1 LSSLNTSTRFTA
13 DINLVAV
20 YLFIFTLSLAIGI
33 ATPVIP
39 LYANSLGASYIEI
52 GLIGTAF
59 AIVFTILATPIGK
72 FSDRS
77 GRKPVLVL
85 SATLS
90 AVAAGLYLLAGTVSQ
105 MIFIRALEGIA
116 WAALWP
122 PAEALITELAG
133 TSNAG
138 RAMGLS
144 TASYGTGFAL
154 GSFTGGLIGSMFGY
168 RATFAFYLVLSIVA
182 ILIALIRIR
191 GAEVKQSPKMVTTL
205 RTLQPKFPNWMNRTV
220 VLSNVVGAAYTFA
233 LGMILTLF
241 AVYAKNLGIAVFWI
255 GTLFTLFWIGRI
267 IASLL
272 AGRISDKVGR
282 KRVLVPALIGCA
294 VGSVLIAALATV
306 NSLAIAVIILGLAIG
321 AIFPVT
327 VALISDN
334 VPSTNKGVAMGVFET
349 SCAIGLMLAPAT
361 GGVIADLYDAR
372 YPYILSAFPSI
383 VCALT
388 VAFRLKEHPK

>member
-1 LSSLNTSTRFTA
+1 MSSLNTSTRFTA

-272 AGRISDKVGR
+272 AGQISDKVGR

>member
-1 LSSLNTSTRFTA
+1 MSSLNTSTRFTA

-361 GGVIADLYDAR
+361 GGVIADPYDAR

-383 VCALT
+383 VCTLA
-388 VAFRLKEHPK
+388 VAFHLKEHPK

>member
-1 LSSLNTSTRFTA
+1 MSSLNTSTRFTA